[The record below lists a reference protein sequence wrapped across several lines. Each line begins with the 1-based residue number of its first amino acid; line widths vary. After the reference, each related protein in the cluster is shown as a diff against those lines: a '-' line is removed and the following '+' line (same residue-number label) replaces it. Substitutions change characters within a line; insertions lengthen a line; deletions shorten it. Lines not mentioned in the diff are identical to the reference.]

1 MKFSSLK
8 KLSFKSGLSVRKS
21 MLFWYRS
28 YRWLLIVLFLGILAL
43 GGWNWYESL
52 YRYAW
57 TDAQKK
63 QFLESYAAETD
74 FRAARFEKVIHELN
88 TRKERNA
95 EVLVVQH
102 DLFRLDKILDK
113 NLH

>member
-1 MKFSSLK
+1 
-8 KLSFKSGLSVRKS
+8 
-21 MLFWYRS
+21 
-28 YRWLLIVLFLGILAL
+28 
-43 GGWNWYESL
+43 
-52 YRYAW
+52 
-57 TDAQKK
+57 
-63 QFLESYAAETD
+63 LESYAAETD

-95 EVLVVQH
+95 EVPVVQH